1 MWFIF
6 ALISLISWGFAD
18 LFYKI
23 GTDPKDKYSH
33 YKIVMMVGLVMG
45 LHAFGYIIFNKINYG
60 LTYNPIN
67 IVKYLPVSSMYIISM
82 TIGYAGLRY
91 LELSIVSPLSNSSGA
106 VAAVLTYLFL
116 GQTMGKL
123 QFFAVTIITIGII
136 LLAKLEGKDE
146 SILTDEGN
154 KKYTIGAIAII
165 FPILYSIIDGVGTF
179 LDGLYLDRILSEADA
194 NISYE
199 LTFLIVGILSF
210 IYIRFYR
217 KEKIF
222 MKEEKTKLI
231 AAGFETFGQFFYVF
245 AMAENSIITAPLI
258 ASYSIVSIILSR
270 IFLKEK
276 LNKAQYFVIGAIMLG
291 IFILGIE

>member
-6 ALISLISWGFAD
+6 AIITLLSWGTAD
-18 LFYKI
+18 LFYKM

-33 YKIVMMVGLVMG
+33 LKIVIMVGLVMG
-45 LHAFGYIIFNKINYG
+45 IHAVSYILYNGIS
-60 LTYNPIN
+60 YNPIN
-67 IVKYLPVSSMYIISM
+67 MIKYLPVSSMYIISM
-82 TIGYAGLRY
+82 TIGYVGLRY

-106 VAAVLTYLFL
+106 VAAILTFLFL
-116 GQTMGKL
+116 GQTMGRL
-123 QFFAVTIITIGII
+123 QFFAVTIITLGII

-146 SILTDEGN
+146 TLVEENKD
-154 KKYTIGAIAII
+154 KKYSISAIAII
-165 FPILYSIIDGVGTF
+165 FPILYAIIDGVGTF
-179 LDGLYLDRILSEADA
+179 LDGFYLDRILTEADA

-199 LTFLIVGILSF
+199 LTFLLVGIIAF
-210 IYIRFYR
+210 IYIRFIK

-222 MKEEKTKLI
+222 FKEEKTKLF
-231 AAGFETFGQFFYVF
+231 AAGFETFGQFFYVY
-245 AMAENSIITAPLI
+245 AMAENSIVTAPLI

-276 LNKAQYFVIGAIMLG
+276 LTKMQYAVIGAIMIG

>member
-6 ALISLISWGFAD
+6 AIISLLSWGTAD

-33 YKIVMMVGLVMG
+33 YKIVIMVGLVMG
-45 LHAFGYIIFNKINYG
+45 IHAISYII
-60 LTYNPIN
+60 YNDISYDPMNMI
-67 IVKYLPVSSMYIISM
+67 IYLPVSSMYILSM
-82 TIGYAGLRY
+82 TIGYVGLRY

-106 VAAVLTYLFL
+106 VAAILTFIFL
-116 GQTMGKL
+116 GQTMGPL
-123 QFFAVTIITIGII
+123 QFFAVTIITLGII

-146 SILTDEGN
+146 DLVAEEKN
-154 KKYTIGAIAII
+154 KKYSIGAIAII
-165 FPILYSIIDGVGTF
+165 FPILYAIIDGVGTF
-179 LDGLYLDRILSEADA
+179 LDGFYLDRILTEAEA

-199 LTFLIVGILSF
+199 LTFLLVGIMAFVYLRF
-210 IYIRFYR
+210 IKKQKLVF
-217 KEKIF
+217 
-222 MKEEKTKLI
+222 KEEKIKLL
-231 AAGFETFGQFFYVF
+231 AAGFETFGQFFYVY
-245 AMAENSIITAPLI
+245 AMAENSIVTAPLI

-276 LNKAQYFVIGAIMLG
+276 LTKMQYLVIGGIMMG